1 SARLG
6 LSPIITVVVYAM
18 TLAQA
23 APGQLGA
30 RLRISSYSVWE
41 TAVFVVNV
49 LAFVLMGLQ
58 ARMIIERLSPE
69 QRWGSLVFGLSVLAV
84 VIVVRVAGSSSTER
98 SWPQSGAGVPAS
110 PTALLQRIPTAP

>member
-1 SARLG
+1 
-6 LSPIITVVVYAM
+6 M

-23 APGQLGA
+23 APGQLDA

-58 ARMIIERLSPE
+58 ARLILERRHRSSAGA
-69 QRWGSLVFGLSVLAV
+69 RWC
-84 VIVVRVAGSSSTER
+84 
-98 SWPQSGAGVPAS
+98 SG
-110 PTALLQRIPTAP
+110 